1 MIDVVIIII
10 LIMLVGMVYCFS
22 AIYDILKSIRKEML
36 DLRYSMVAEFE
47 ALHGITDDMKDIPI
61 RDLRAW
67 KELSGKVRKDDENE
81 YI

>member
-1 MIDVVIIII
+1 MIDVVIVIM

-22 AIYDILKSIRKEML
+22 AIYDILKSIRKEMR

-67 KELSGKVRKDDENE
+67 KELSEKA
-81 YI
+81 